1 MAIEIVDFPIKNGDV
16 PDVYQR
22 VTGEF
27 LLKPMGFLL
36 PLAASWDRYNGT
48 WWTLSHTNLEWNC
61 TLQGIPGFFPMDFK
75 EHMDF
80 RIWQI
85 LK

>member
-48 WWTLSHTNLEWNC
+48 W
-61 TLQGIPGFFPMDFK
+61 
-75 EHMDF
+75 
-80 RIWQI
+80 
-85 LK
+85 